1 MSLYRTSSYWQLL
14 LIAFLC
20 FIIYAEVLQRLFLN
34 WLQDENYS
42 HGLIIAPLII
52 FILYLER
59 KLLNRESEYPS
70 PIAGLLIITMALLL
84 LLIGTLGAELFI
96 QRISLVFML
105 SGIIVYLFGFRLLNL
120 LTVPLALLIFSIPIP
135 QIIFNKIA
143 FPLQIIASQIAV
155 WGIRVLGIPSV
166 VKGNIIEILPRGAIQ
181 IVQLEVVE
189 ACSGIRSLMSLA
201 TLAILLAY
209 FTKDQPIKIE
219 LRNRDLWRMILL
231 ILLAIPTAVFTNSIR
246 VMLTGVLTYSYG
258 RQALQTF
265 YHQISGFAVYLLA
278 LIILIGFNYLLKELF
293 KNNST
298 DEKQTELAENKT
310 EIQARA
316 TSCRKNINLL
326 LLFLAL
332 GILIVKFIDA
342 RSDLTPQR
350 RQLQEFPRMIG
361 NWQQIGSDIYFSPE
375 IEKILQASDY
385 LVRDYVSPD
394 GKVVNLYI
402 GYYNSQRTGVTY
414 HSPQNCLPGTGWE
427 LKNPSLIT
435 INTASNRETL
445 VNFYVIQNPES
456 RELMIYWYHGRGR
469 ILSSEFQAKVY
480 MILDKI
486 LKRRSDGAMIR
497 ITIPSSENEDAENL
511 RALIDFST
519 QVIERLPSFVPD

>member
-1 MSLYRTSSYWQLL
+1 MKSYRISSHWRPL
-14 LIAFLC
+14 LIAFLLL
-20 FIIYAEVLQRLFLN
+20 IIYAEVLQRLFLN

-52 FILYLER
+52 FILYLDR
-59 KLLNRESEYPS
+59 NLLKQQLGYPT
-70 PIAGLLIITMALLL
+70 PIAGLLLITTAFFL

-96 QRISLVFML
+96 QRISFVFML
-105 SGIIVYLFGFRLLNL
+105 SGIIVYSFGFRLLNL
-120 LTVPLALLIFSIPIP
+120 LTVPLTLLIFSIPIP

-143 FPLQIIASQIAV
+143 FPLQIIASQVAV
-155 WGIRVLGIPSV
+155 WGIRFFGVPSI
-166 VKGNIIEILPRGAIQ
+166 VKGNVIEILPQGAIQ

-201 TLAILLAY
+201 TLAIILAY

-219 LRNRDLWRMILL
+219 LRNRDLWRMSLL

-258 RQALQTF
+258 RQALQTS
-265 YHQISGFAVYLLA
+265 YHQISGLAVYLLA
-278 LIILIGFNYLLKELF
+278 LIILIGFNYLLKGLF
-293 KNNST
+293 KNNPIS
-298 DEKQTELAENKT
+298 EKQIDLPGNSTEM
-310 EIQARA
+310 QARTA
-316 TSCRKNINLL
+316 SYHKSINLL
-326 LLFLAL
+326 LIFLTL
-332 GILIVKFIDA
+332 GALIVKFIDA
-342 RSDLTPQR
+342 RSDVTPQR
-350 RQLQEFPRMIG
+350 RQLQEFPRILG
-361 NWQQIGSDIYFSPE
+361 NWKQIGSDIYFSPE

-385 LVRDYVSPD
+385 LVRDYASPD

-435 INTASNRETL
+435 INTASNREAP
-445 VNFYVIQNPES
+445 VNFYVIQNTES
-456 RELMIYWYHGRGR
+456 RELMIYWYQGRGR
-469 ILSSEFQAKVY
+469 ILSSEFQAKIY
-480 MILDKI
+480 MILDKV

-497 ITIPSSENEDAENL
+497 ITIPSSENEDVENL

-519 QVIERLPSFVPD
+519 QVIETLPSFVPD